1 MEESTSVSNQ
11 VDKSADESKPV
22 DKPVKAMD
30 KKGIARLCSSRRK
43 NPSLNWAA
51 HIYQVLDELC
61 PYLLLRE
68 PVIEAFHTFIRS
80 LQKYQSEHHTFYFTA
95 RNKYS
100 SGIIALTLI
109 TNGLNSGRVNGM
121 PSRFLIRNMT
131 RENEIAI
138 DIYQHY
144 LPLYE
149 LIKDDLIPSF
159 EQKKREL
166 RKQMHHTRLHK
177 EMAHVNQLII
187 KLKERYERTLEN
199 LNRTIVHINHEIVQ
213 LNAT

>member
-1 MEESTSVSNQ
+1 MEESTQ
-11 VDKSADESKPV
+11 VSKPV
-22 DKPVKAMD
+22 NESKSVNSAKAMD

-80 LQKYQSEHHTFYFTA
+80 LQKYQSEHHTYYFTA

-100 SGIIALTLI
+100 SGIITLTLI
-109 TNGLNSGRVNGM
+109 TNGLNNGRVNGM

-149 LIKDDLIPSF
+149 LIKDDIVPAF

-166 RKQMHHTRLHK
+166 RKQMHQTRLHR
-177 EMAHVNQLII
+177 EMGHVNQLII

-213 LNAT
+213 LDAT

>member
-1 MEESTSVSNQ
+1 MEESTPVSNQ
-11 VDKSADESKPV
+11 VNESKPV

-61 PYLLLRE
+61 PYLLLRD

-100 SGIIALTLI
+100 SGITLTLI
-109 TNGLNSGRVNGM
+109 TNGLNNGRVNGM

-138 DIYQHY
+138 DIYQRY

-149 LIKDDLIPSF
+149 LIKDDIVPAF

-166 RKQMHHTRLHK
+166 RKQMHQTRLHK

-187 KLKERYERTLEN
+187 KLKERYECTLEN

-213 LNAT
+213 LDAT